1 MSDFS
6 AHRLRSERK
15 PRHHHTSH
23 LKLHGPLSK
32 VVPAMVLRGG
42 ESMRVGLIAIA
53 GSLSLTSWL
62 AAMSQSPR
70 DIVNQAV
77 QTELSASRNDHT
89 RWIYYDIDRK
99 PEEIVHQWTA
109 ETGSGSIHRV
119 LIEKGKRTTEADQRN
134 AMDRFIGDPS
144 AQAKQRKA
152 GQHDDKQSE
161 DMLLLLPDAF
171 HWTIAGTK
179 GDLTVLHFTPDDQFK
194 PPTWEAR
201 VFAAME
207 GDMLVSKTGHRI
219 VSLKGRLI
227 HDVKFC
233 GGICGN
239 LNSGGT
245 FDVERRQTGP
255 SVWQITETHVHIHG
269 HALLF
274 KNISEEEDEVKTQ
287 FQQLPGDVSL
297 QQAEAELLKKNG
309 EPNGRET
316 AHATTASS
324 RSTPPS

>member
-1 MSDFS
+1 
-6 AHRLRSERK
+6 
-15 PRHHHTSH
+15 
-23 LKLHGPLSK
+23 
-32 VVPAMVLRGG
+32 
-42 ESMRVGLIAIA
+42 MRARLIAFA
-53 GSLSLTSWL
+53 GSLFLTSSL
-62 AAMSQSPR
+62 AAVSQSPW

-89 RWIYYDIDRK
+89 RWLYYDVDRK
-99 PEEIVHQWTA
+99 PEGTVHQWIA
-109 ETGSGSIHRV
+109 ETGGGSIHRV
-119 LIEKGKRTTEADQRN
+119 LFEKGQRTSEADQRN

-144 AQAKQRKA
+144 AQARQRKA

-171 HWTIAGTK
+171 HWTIIGTK
-179 GDLTVLHFTPDDQFK
+179 GDATVLHFTPDDRFE

-219 VSLKGRLI
+219 VSLKGRLV

-233 GGICGN
+233 GGLCGS

-255 SVWQITETHVHIHG
+255 PVWQITETHVHIHG
-269 HALLF
+269 HVLLF

-287 FQQLPGDVSL
+287 FRQLPGDISL
-297 QQAEAELLKKNG
+297 QQAEAELLKQKAY
-309 EPNGRET
+309 PNGQQT
-316 AHATTASS
+316 ARATTSPN

>member
-1 MSDFS
+1 M
-6 AHRLRSERK
+6 R
-15 PRHHHTSH
+15 TS
-23 LKLHGPLSK
+23 
-32 VVPAMVLRGG
+32 
-42 ESMRVGLIAIA
+42 LIAFA
-53 GSLSLTSWL
+53 GSLFLISSL
-62 AAMSQSPR
+62 AATSQSPL

-77 QTELSASRNDHT
+77 QTELAASRNDHT
-89 RWIYYDIDRK
+89 RWLYYDVDRK
-99 PEEIVHQWTA
+99 PEETVHQWIA
-109 ETGSGSIHRV
+109 DTGNGSIHRV
-119 LIEKGKRTTEADQRN
+119 LIEKGRRTTEADQRN

-161 DMLLLLPDAF
+161 EMLLLLPNAF
-171 HWTIAGTK
+171 HWTITGTK
-179 GDLTVLHFTPDDQFK
+179 GDLTVLHFKPNDQFK

-207 GDMLVSKTGHRI
+207 GDMLVSKSEHRI

-233 GGICGN
+233 GGLCGY
-239 LNSGGT
+239 LNAGGT
-245 FDVERRQTGP
+245 FDVERRQTGA

-269 HALLF
+269 HVLIF

-287 FQQLPGDVSL
+287 FQQLPGNISL

-309 EPNGRET
+309 EPNGQQT
-316 AHATTASS
+316 AHAPTVPS
-324 RSTPPS
+324 RDIPPS

>member
-1 MSDFS
+1 MRT
-6 AHRLRSERK
+6 RL
-15 PRHHHTSH
+15 
-23 LKLHGPLSK
+23 
-32 VVPAMVLRGG
+32 VAFA
-42 ESMRVGLIAIA
+42 GL
-53 GSLSLTSWL
+53 LFLTSSL
-62 AAMSQSPR
+62 AASSQSPR

-77 QTELSASRNDHT
+77 QTELSASQNDHT
-89 RWIYYDIDRK
+89 RWLYYDIDQK
-99 PEEIVHQWTA
+99 PEETTHQWVA

-119 LIEKGKRTTEADQRN
+119 LIEKGQRTSEADQRN
-134 AMDRFIGDPS
+134 AMDRFIGDPN

-161 DMLLLLPDAF
+161 EMLRLLPNAF
-171 HWTIAGTK
+171 HWTITGTK
-179 GDLTVLHFTPDDQFK
+179 GDATVLHFTPDDQFE

-219 VSLKGRLI
+219 VSLKGRLV

-233 GGICGN
+233 GGLCGS

-274 KNISEEEDEVKTQ
+274 KNISEEEDEVKTR
-287 FQQLPGDVSL
+287 FRQLPGDISL
-297 QQAEAELLKKNG
+297 QQAEAELLKQNSA
-309 EPNGRET
+309 PNGQQT
-316 AHATTASS
+316 ARVTSS
-324 RSTPPS
+324 PNRSTPPS

>member
-1 MSDFS
+1 M
-6 AHRLRSERK
+6 R
-15 PRHHHTSH
+15 TS
-23 LKLHGPLSK
+23 
-32 VVPAMVLRGG
+32 
-42 ESMRVGLIAIA
+42 LIAFA
-53 GSLSLTSWL
+53 GSLFLISSL
-62 AAMSQSPR
+62 AATSQSPK

-77 QTELSASRNDHT
+77 QTELAASRNDHT
-89 RWIYYDIDRK
+89 RWLYYDVDRK
-99 PEEIVHQWTA
+99 PEETVHQWIA

-119 LIEKGKRTTEADQRN
+119 LIEKGRRTTEADQRN

-161 DMLLLLPDAF
+161 EMLLLLPNAF
-171 HWTIAGTK
+171 HWTITGTR
-179 GDLTVLHFTPDDQFK
+179 GDLTVLHFKPNDQFK

-207 GDMLVSKTGHRI
+207 GDMLVSKSGHRI

-227 HDVKFC
+227 HDVRFC
-233 GGICGN
+233 GGLCGY
-239 LNSGGT
+239 LNAGGT

-255 SVWQITETHVHIHG
+255 SIWQIAETHVHIHG
-269 HALLF
+269 HALIF

-287 FQQLPGDVSL
+287 FQQLPGDISL

-309 EPNGRET
+309 EPNGQRT
-316 AHATTASS
+316 AHAATVPS
-324 RSTPPS
+324 RNTRPS